1 MEGHTLPRL
10 DRGRFD
16 QYTKHC
22 MARMDFEA
30 IQIIPPESPDCNIVI
45 VTQNEARVAR
55 EQARSVDVNGFV
67 INLI

>member
-1 MEGHTLPRL
+1 
-10 DRGRFD
+10 
-16 QYTKHC
+16 
-22 MARMDFEA
+22 MDFEA